1 MHHSQKHGKHTL
13 SPPSFSKK
21 FLSIQSARKL
31 SLPIYILEYISL
43 TSLQKDLKEKVDYVI
58 KIFFFNF
65 ANVDQKSNPRF
76 LITL

>member
-43 TSLQKDLKEKVDYVI
+43 TSLQKDLKK
-58 KIFFFNF
+58 
-65 ANVDQKSNPRF
+65 R
-76 LITL
+76 